1 MRLSRR
7 LLASDPL
14 QSLMASLIA
23 VYIRIVG
30 WTTRWEREGFEQFEA
45 WRGSGKPFFFC
56 FWHGRLFMMPLCN
69 RGSRG
74 AAVLISTH
82 RDGRLVARTI
92 ENLGLTTIDG
102 SSSRG
107 GRAATL
113 QCRRELAKGNIV
125 SIAPDGPRGP
135 RMHATAGTIRLAA
148 LTGAPILP
156 SSFATSRRRVLG
168 SWDRLIL
175 PLPFG
180 RGIYR
185 VGGPIWVPRDADEA
199 AIEAARLALE
209 TALNDVSADCD
220 RRMGHAP
227 IEPSPL
233 QPKTEAAR

>member
-1 MRLSRR
+1 VQS
-7 LLASDPL
+7 LLAF
-14 QSLMASLIA
+14 LIA
-23 VYIRIVG
+23 FYIRIVG
-30 WTTRWEREGFEQFEA
+30 WTTRWQREGFDQFEA
-45 WRGSGKPFFFC
+45 LRAEGKPFLFC

-92 ENLGLTTIDG
+92 ENLGLSTIDG

-107 GRAATL
+107 GKTATL
-113 QCRRELAKGNIV
+113 QCRRELGKGNIV

-135 RMHATAGTIRLAA
+135 RMRAAAGTIRLAA

-168 SWDRLIL
+168 SWDRLLL

-185 VGGPIWVPRDADEA
+185 VGAPIWVPRDADEA
-199 AIEAARLALE
+199 AIEQARLALE
-209 TALNDVSADCD
+209 QALNEVSADCD
-220 RRMGHAP
+220 RRMGHMP
-227 IEPSPL
+227 IEPATLAPAGE
-233 QPKTEAAR
+233 PVR